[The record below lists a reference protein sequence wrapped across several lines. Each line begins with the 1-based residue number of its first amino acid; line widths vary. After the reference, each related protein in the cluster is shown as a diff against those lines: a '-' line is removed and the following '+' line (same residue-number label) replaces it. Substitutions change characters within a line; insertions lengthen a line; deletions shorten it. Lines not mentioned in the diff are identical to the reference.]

1 MKVEQ
6 HGPGG
11 PAPSGG
17 AAPVGEAPAASRP
30 SAQAPGTDQLTLSAD
45 VQTMQTAFE
54 RALAKPE
61 VREDVV
67 ARMRALADADELGR
81 DADRLADAMIDH
93 WLTTP

>member
-17 AAPVGEAPAASRP
+17 VTPVGEAAASRP
-30 SAQAPGTDQLTLSAD
+30 SAQAPGADQLRLSAD
-45 VQTMQTAFE
+45 VHTMKNAFE
-54 RALAKPE
+54 RALAEPE
-61 VREDVV
+61 IRADVV
-67 ARMRALADADELGR
+67 ARMRALAEANELGQ
-81 DADRLADAMIDH
+81 DANRLADAMIDQ